1 MYGVSVFSHEGLSCV
16 LVEEEEEKKEEETY
30 LLTDKAAQ
38 PFLKL
43 Y

>member
-1 MYGVSVFSHEGLSCV
+1 MYTVSVFSHEGLSCV
-16 LVEEEEEKKEEETY
+16 LAEEEAKEEEETY